1 MRKLLLLCA
10 FLGILLSGYSTIA
23 QDHVVTGKVTSSE
36 DGTALVGV
44 SVQVKGSSQ
53 GVNSNA
59 DGEYRISV
67 SPNATLVFSF
77 VGMSRKEVVVGNQT
91 VINVELGTDNQQLS
105 EVVVTGFGSQ
115 IKREVTGNIAKI
127 KGSDIT
133 NIPAVSIESAL
144 QGRAAGVVINQGSG
158 KLGQGIQV
166 RVRGASSLSASS
178 QPLYVIDGIPVTST
192 DQSSFGGATN
202 PLADI
207 NFNDVESVE
216 VLKDASAAAIYGSRA
231 ANGVVLITTKRG
243 NVGKTNIS
251 FNYQFGVSNPTRKVP
266 FLSPKQYV
274 DFYRMA
280 AGNADRL
287 DDIDPSDPGS
297 STAYMESFFESYSL
311 GRYNNGVNE
320 ALNSGADYT
329 RFVQSSDLA
338 TGTNWQ
344 DEAFRKNA
352 GSQQADLTFSGGN
365 EKTSFYISGQ
375 YLNQT
380 GIIIGNNF
388 ERITGRIN
396 LDHKVSNILSIGMNM
411 SLAHTLNKRLSGDRQ
426 FNNPIQAAALTPLSP
441 AYDPTTGLP
450 TGTPPGNT
458 DVPNYYNPLINLGN
472 IIQNQEVIRNLSNVY
487 GQINILPSLKFR
499 SELGIDVLSQQ
510 EERYFNSK
518 TIRLTGQQN
527 GTGDNLYT
535 GVINYNT
542 NNYFNF
548 DKSFD
553 LHTLSATVGM
563 SYQNS
568 ATKANSVSAI
578 NFPSD
583 AYRSI
588 ENAGTISGG
597 SSSTTNFRFLSY
609 FLRANYKFNDRYLLS
624 ASGRIDG
631 SSRFGKNS
639 KYGFF
644 PAVSAGWVISEE
656 SFLKSNTNTAISFL
670 KLRGSYGLTG
680 NAEIG
685 NFPSLGLY
693 SSANYAGTGGQAPI
707 QLANPNLKWETTT
720 QADFGLDFGFLNNR
734 INGEFDYYVKKT
746 SDLLLNVNV
755 PGTTGFYTQTR
766 NVGSLENKGF
776 ELVINSQNFVGAFQW
791 STSLN
796 LATNRNKITNIQKQ
810 IVEAGISSMSRAVEG
825 QPIGTFFTVEYAG
838 VDPTNGDALYYK
850 NAANADGTIDRSTTN
865 VYSQAQR
872 VVVGNAIPKLTGGL
886 NNTFSYKGID
896 LSVFLNGV
904 AGNKINFYGVG
915 QYSSANGIYED
926 NQTADQMNAWTSTN
940 TNTKVPEAR
949 LFYSNGNNPSSRYI
963 QDGSYLRLRTVTLG
977 YNLPQTVVNRL
988 KLKGIR
994 VYLTGQ
1000 NLLTWTKYT
1009 GWDPEVNADD
1019 IVSSVA
1025 QGYDFYTPPQA
1036 KTFLGGINI
1045 KF

>member
-115 IKREVTGNIAKI
+115 IKRDVTGNIAKI

-266 FLSPKQYV
+266 FLNPKQYV

-287 DDIDPSDPGS
+287 DGIDPSDPGS

-311 GRYNNGVNE
+311 GRYNKGVNE

-487 GQINILPSLKFR
+487 GQINILPFLKFR

-535 GVINYNT
+535 GIINYNT

-693 SSANYAGTGGQAPI
+693 SSANYAGTGGQAPT

-734 INGEFDYYVKKT
+734 INGEIDYYVKKT

-850 NAANADGTIDRSTTN
+850 NATNADGTIDRSTTN

>member
-1 MRKLLLLCA
+1 MRRLLHLC
-10 FLGILLSGYSTIA
+10 FLVGALLSGYSTIA
-23 QDHVVTGKVTSSE
+23 QDRVVTGKVTSSE
-36 DGTALVGV
+36 DGTPLVGV
-44 SVQVKGSSQ
+44 SVQAKGTSR
-53 GVNSNA
+53 GVNTDA
-59 DGEYRISV
+59 TGTYRLSV
-67 SPNATLVFSF
+67 PDNSTLVFSF
-77 VGMSRKEVVVGNQT
+77 VGMITQEIAVGNQT
-91 VINVELGTDNQQLS
+91 QIDVQLASNSRELS

-115 IKREVTGNIAKI
+115 IKRDVTGNIAKI

-133 NIPAVSIESAL
+133 NIPAVSVESAL

-178 QPLYVIDGIPVTST
+178 QPLYVVDGIPITSD

-243 NVGKTNIS
+243 GAGRTNIT
-251 FNYQFGVSNPTRKVP
+251 FNYQYGVSNPTRKVP
-266 FLSPKQYV
+266 FLNPKQYV

-287 DDIDPSDPGS
+287 DELDPSDPGS

-311 GRYNNGVNE
+311 GRFNKGVND
-320 ALNSGADYT
+320 AINSGANYT
-329 RFVQSSDLA
+329 QFTQSSDLA

-344 DEAFRKNA
+344 DEVFRKNA

-365 EKTSFYISGQ
+365 DKTSFYISGQ

-388 ERITGRIN
+388 ERISGRIN
-396 LDHKVSNILSIGMNM
+396 LDHKVSNIFSVGLNM

-426 FNNPIQAAALTPLSP
+426 FTNPIQSAALTPLSP
-441 AYDPTTGLP
+441 AYDPTTGLAL
-450 TGTPPGNT
+450 GTPPGNT
-458 DVPNYYNPLINLGN
+458 ALPNYYNPLINTGN
-472 IIQNQEVIRNLSNVY
+472 IIQDQAVVRNLSNLY
-487 GQINILPSLKFR
+487 GQISILPSLKFR
-499 SELGIDVLSQQ
+499 TELGVDVLSQQ

-518 TIRLTGQQN
+518 TFRLTGQPN

-542 NNYFNF
+542 NNYLTF
-548 DKSFD
+548 DKAFG
-553 LHTLSATVGM
+553 LHTVSATGGM

-568 ATKANSVSAI
+568 QTKGNSVSAI

-588 ENAGTISGG
+588 QNAGTISGG
-597 SSSTTNFRFLSY
+597 SSSTTNYRFLSY
-609 FLRANYKFNDRYLLS
+609 FLRANYKFNDRYLFS

-631 SSRFGKNS
+631 SSRFGKSS

-644 PAVSAGWVISEE
+644 PAASAGWVLSEE
-656 SFLKSNTNTAISFL
+656 QFLKESSVVSFL
-670 KLRGSYGLTG
+670 KLRASYGLTG

-685 NFPSLGLY
+685 NFPALGLY
-693 SSANYAGTGGQAPI
+693 TSANYAGNGGQAPT
-707 QLANPNLKWETTT
+707 QLANSDLKWETTA
-720 QADFGLDFGFLNNR
+720 QADIGFDFGFLNNR
-734 INGEFDYYVKKT
+734 INGEIDYYEKKT

-755 PGTTGFYTQTR
+755 PATTGFAIQTR

-776 ELVINSQNFVGAFQW
+776 ELVINSQNIIGAFQW
-791 STSLN
+791 SSSLN
-796 LATNRNKITNIQKQ
+796 LATNRNKVTNIQDQ
-810 IVEAGISSMSRAVEG
+810 IIEAGISAMSRAVKG
-825 QPIGTFFTVEYAG
+825 QPIGTFFTIEYAG
-838 VDPTNGDALYYK
+838 VDPTNGDALYYRNK
-850 NAANADGTIDRSTTN
+850 PNADGSIDRSTTSN
-865 VYSQAQR
+865 YADADR
-872 VVVGNAIPKLTGGL
+872 VVVGNALPKLTGGFT
-886 NNTFSYKGID
+886 NNFSYKGFD
-896 LSVFLNGV
+896 LSIFLNGV

-926 NQTADQMNAWTSTN
+926 NQTVDQLKAWTPTN

-977 YNLPQTVVNRL
+977 YNLPQNVVSRL

-1025 QGYDFYTPPQA
+1025 QGYDFYTAPQA